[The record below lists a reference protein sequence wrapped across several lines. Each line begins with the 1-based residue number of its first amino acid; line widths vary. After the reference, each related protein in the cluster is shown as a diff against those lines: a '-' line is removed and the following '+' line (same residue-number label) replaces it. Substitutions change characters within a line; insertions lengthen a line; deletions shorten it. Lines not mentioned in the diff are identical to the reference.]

1 MKSYG
6 NFLFL
11 FILTIISNGL
21 HAQANETSISGYVYN
36 PDHEP
41 AMYSTVMLM
50 NRDTVLVKGA
60 FSQEDGSFVFER
72 IDPGEYYIQVRN
84 VEFKTYLSDMISVR
98 QNDQYIL
105 DYIVLS
111 PASIDL
117 GEVVVTADKALLEI
131 HPDKMVYNVSAS
143 VNASGSSGLELLGK
157 APGVTVDMDNNI
169 NLQGKSGVLIY
180 IYSPWIWRGSV
191 EAEGNHGLEV
201 GVRKAFLNRM
211 LILQLTGSDVFRT
224 NSDYFYQSNYGGI
237 VTDGVRTFDNQRF
250 GFSLNWNFGNQQAKA
265 RQRNRS
271 AIDDEMRR
279 ISE

>member
-1 MKSYG
+1 MKPYVNYLILS
-6 NFLFL
+6 
-11 FILTIISNGL
+11 ILTIMSNGL
-21 HAQANETSISGYVYN
+21 HAQTNETSISGYVYN

-60 FSQEDGSFVFER
+60 FSQEDGSFVFDR
-72 IDPGEYYIQVRN
+72 IAPGEYYIQVRN

-98 QNDQYIL
+98 QNDQYIM

-131 HPDKMVYNVSAS
+131 HPDKMVYNVSGS
-143 VNASGSSGLELLGK
+143 VNASGSSGLELLRK

-180 IYSPWIWRGSV
+180 INGRPSRLSGSDLANML
-191 EAEGNHGLEV
+191 EGMRSDNIESIEIITNPSSKYDAEGTAGIINIIMKKNMNMGFNGNLV
-201 GVRKAFLNRM
+201 SSYSQG
-211 LILQLTGSDVFRT
+211 I
-224 NSDYFYQSNYGGI
+224 YG
-237 VTDGVRTFDNQRF
+237 R
-250 GFSLNWNFGNQQAKA
+250 GNLF
-265 RQRNRS
+265 NRS
-271 AIDDEMRR
+271 QVFLYTHRQQ
-279 ISE
+279 SLLF